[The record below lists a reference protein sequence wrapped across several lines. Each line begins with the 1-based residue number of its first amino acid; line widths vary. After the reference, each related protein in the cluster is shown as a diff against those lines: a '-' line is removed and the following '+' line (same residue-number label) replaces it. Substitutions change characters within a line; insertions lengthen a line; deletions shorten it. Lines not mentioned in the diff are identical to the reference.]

1 MIEVS
6 TCESLEPLTTLDLP
20 YVPVHA
26 IEPESPPASV
36 TEPKSSPIPASVTIF
51 QGFFRCIQEERP
63 LQN

>member
-36 TEPKSSPIPASVTIF
+36 TEPESSSISASVAHNF
-51 QGFFRCIQEERP
+51 LRF
-63 LQN
+63 LQV